1 MTGLSPATTWRL
13 RVQGFAADDAWLAEV
28 APWLR
33 LAPALCA
40 TSAAIG
46 TVTASPV
53 ILSALAA
60 NAILGA
66 ILPFHPFDLLYN
78 CGFRFLVRKRP
89 LPPNGAP
96 RRFACGMASVWL
108 IVTAL
113 LFASGQPQ
121 AGYLLGG
128 LFVAVAL
135 LVATTDIC
143 IPSIMFNFVGRLAG
157 AKSREGRPS

>member
-1 MTGLSPATTWRL
+1 MTSLSPATTWRL

-40 TSAAIG
+40 TVTAIG
-46 TVTASPV
+46 TVTASPL
-53 ILSALAA
+53 ILAALAA
-60 NAILGA
+60 TAILGA
-66 ILPFHPFDLLYN
+66 ILPFHPFDVLYN
-78 CGFRFLVRKRP
+78 YGIRFLVGKRA

-96 RRFACGMASVWL
+96 RRFACGMASLWL
-108 IVTAL
+108 IATAL
-113 LFASGQPQ
+113 LFANGEAP
-121 AGYLLGG
+121 AGYLLGT

-157 AKSREGRPS
+157 AKS